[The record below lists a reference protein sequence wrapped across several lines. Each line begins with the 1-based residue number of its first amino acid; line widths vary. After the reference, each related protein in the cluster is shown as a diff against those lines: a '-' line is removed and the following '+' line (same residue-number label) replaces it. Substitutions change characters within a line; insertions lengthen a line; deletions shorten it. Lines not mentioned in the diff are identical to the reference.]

1 MGHSFPLLRLQ
12 RQYRVPFISEPSM
25 PSMEPGTCWTLLVHL
40 SNERSAA
47 GLNLVLGMGG
57 WRKE

>member
-1 MGHSFPLLRLQ
+1 MGHSFPPLRLQ
-12 RQYRVPFISEPSM
+12 SQDCVLFISESPM
-25 PSMEPGTCWTLLVHL
+25 PSMEPGTCWTLIHL

-47 GLNLVLGMGG
+47 GLNLVLGMGR